1 MDQPDPADVQIERLV
16 ERSDIIPDGVG
27 KGKGLLLPAP
37 WELMLMRVAD
47 EQDRYRVY
55 WCCPRCLDVGSLGHQ
70 VEIEA
75 AGMRFTCE
83 SDQHRDE
90 RDYLAIL
97 PEELVDLKEA
107 TDIQVT
113 VNPSIGCRCCG
124 FHCYLEESEYRV
136 LSDWDGADEGRDPSA
151 VFTNRIQHLHEHRP
165 DAYQRVA
172 ELVEGGA

>member
-1 MDQPDPADVQIERLV
+1 MNQPEPTTIQIERLV
-16 ERSDIIPDGVG
+16 ERNDILPEGVG
-27 KGKGLLLPAP
+27 VGKGLLLPAP
-37 WELMLMRVAD
+37 WELMLMQVAD

-75 AGMRFTCE
+75 AGMQFTCR
-83 SDQHRDE
+83 SDEDRDE

-97 PEELVDLKEA
+97 PEELVELKEA

-124 FHCYLEESEYRV
+124 FHCYLEQSEYRV
-136 LSDWDGADEGRDPSA
+136 LSDWDGDDGRDPSA

-165 DAYQRVA
+165 DAYDRLA
-172 ELVEGGA
+172 TLVEGEA